1 MKKFASILTL
11 VLTTVFTTIYAQTPP
26 PGGATI
32 ESWFINYTM
41 TSESNG
47 TVSDTESI
55 EVAIDGQD
63 IYFKFPEPL
72 TGGSWIKGTIN
83 GNTAT
88 FANGQQMGTS
98 GYYGTFYLCGLS
110 ESGLCDV
117 VFNYDKEKDIFSLGD
132 MYLLINS
139 SATKNEA
146 WAYFSV
152 ATISKDKQESTD
164 PDTDENGRVVV
175 PSDATVKSYLL
186 TGQNV
191 NPNDETQY
199 EDLNETVKVAF
210 KGSNVYIQGLC
221 AYDQTAWIKG
231 TISGSTATF
240 AKRQYMTT
248 YGGKKLYMIGYNGS
262 ESDIIFSYNSSTG
275 ALATDMY
282 IIYVTADNS
291 AYQLLKNI
299 SLSVKN
305 GSTPDEP
312 EPSLITPPAGLTTT
326 EYTFTALKYTK
337 DPMTG
342 DWVNENLSYNVR
354 LGFSGN
360 DVYLQG
366 LCYELPGAWIKGK
379 RDASD
384 GELTFPSGQYYGKVF
399 MGYYFAAANYPTSNP
414 TLRSEALFTYDAQTG
429 NYSTNDL
436 LTLNSSATVMNPY
449 EFYIMGKLTKL
460 ADKAATPANP
470 SVKGFVPYGKQQ
482 DGDYGRIL
490 LDIPTVS
497 TTGEGLLTS
506 KLGYQFTLEKN
517 GTQSAYTFEKSRYKN
532 IPADM
537 TIVPYTYADGWDFYL
552 GGTCVYF
559 YDDFKDVT
567 KIGIQSVYT
576 GGGIENKSEMVW
588 FDVQS
593 FVKDGIETISDSQPV
608 SETYTDLQGRAVPA
622 DTKGLV
628 LKTTRMS
635 DGTVKTVKIIRK

>member
-1 MKKFASILTL
+1 MKKITFLFSLLLIFFSTAK
-11 VLTTVFTTIYAQTPP
+11 AQTPP
-26 PGGATI
+26 PTTATV
-32 ESWFINYTM
+32 ESWYINYTM
-41 TSESNG
+41 SSASNG
-47 TVSDTESI
+47 TISDTE
-55 EVAIDGQD
+55 AIDVAFQGSD
-63 IYFKFPEPL
+63 VYFKFPEPL

-88 FANGQQMGTS
+88 FANGQQMGVS
-98 GYYGTFYLCGLS
+98 NYYGTFYLCGLN

-117 VFNYDKEKDIFSLGD
+117 VFNYDKEKNVFSLGD

-152 ATISKDKQESTD
+152 ATISKEKQESTD
-164 PDTDENGRVVV
+164 PDTDENGRIVV
-175 PSDATVKSYLL
+175 PSDATVKNYLL

-199 EDLNETVKVAF
+199 EELKETVKVAF

-221 AYDQTAWIKG
+221 AYDPTAWIKG

-248 YGGKKLYMIGYNGS
+248 YGNVKLYMIGYNGS
-262 ESDIIFSYNSSTG
+262 ECDITFSYNSSTG
-275 ALATDMY
+275 ALATDIY
-282 IIYVTADNS
+282 IICVTSDNNS
-291 AYQLLKNI
+291 YQLLKN
-299 SLSVKN
+299 LTLTVKE
-305 GSTPDEP
+305 GSTPVEP
-312 EPSLITPPAGLTTT
+312 DPTVVTPPAGLTTT
-326 EYTFTALKYTK
+326 EYAFTALKYST

-342 DWVNENLSYNVR
+342 EWVQENLNYNVR

-366 LCYELPGAWIKGK
+366 LCYELPDAWIKGK

-399 MGYYFAAANYPTSNP
+399 MGYYFAAANYPTTNP
-414 TLRSEALFTYDAQTG
+414 TWKSEALFTYDTQTG

-449 EFYIMGKLTKL
+449 EFYIMAKLTKV

-482 DGDYGRIL
+482 DGNYGRIL

-506 KLGYQFTLEKN
+506 KLGYQFFLEKN

-537 TIVPYTYADGWDFYL
+537 TVVPYTYADGWDFYL

-576 GGGIENKSEMVW
+576 GGGAENKSEVVW
-588 FDVQS
+588 FDVQA
-593 FVKDGIETISDSQPV
+593 FIKDGIETVSGSQPV
-608 SETYTDLQGRAVPA
+608 SESYTDLQGRAVSA

-635 DGTVKTVKIIRK
+635 DGTVKTIKIMRK